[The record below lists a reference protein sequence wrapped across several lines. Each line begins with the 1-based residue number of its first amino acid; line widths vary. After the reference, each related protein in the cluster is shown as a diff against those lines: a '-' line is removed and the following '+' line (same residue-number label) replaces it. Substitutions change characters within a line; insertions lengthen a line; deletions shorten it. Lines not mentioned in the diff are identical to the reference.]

1 MVEFVSRN
9 MEDVCTRMTR
19 IGRIIT
25 DLFFVLSVG
34 FSLSVLCG

>member
-1 MVEFVSRN
+1 MVEFFPRN

-25 DLFFVLSVG
+25 DLFLVLSVS
-34 FSLSVLCG
+34 FSLAVLCG